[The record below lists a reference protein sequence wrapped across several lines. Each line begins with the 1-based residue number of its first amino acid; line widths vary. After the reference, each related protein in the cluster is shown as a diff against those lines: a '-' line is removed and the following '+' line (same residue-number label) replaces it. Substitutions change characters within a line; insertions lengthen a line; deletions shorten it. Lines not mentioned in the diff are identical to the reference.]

1 MQTACAFRNGNSQ
14 AAHPGVTSPASQ
26 GDFSAPIG
34 ADPPAGAP
42 TTITFA
48 LTMPTERF
56 GRHVPPQDRRPVSWY
71 APIGLR
77 QIAQQQLWSTQ
88 LLHNLDRRE
97 TFSGPFE
104 LIDLR
109 DADTGG
115 GFWFDFVADTG
126 DGGCPTYAVA
136 RGLLAPQLAADGA
149 AAPLPEGRLLI
160 LGGDLAYPAA
170 SPEGYQSRLVE
181 MFELARD
188 ARSRFRPVAGDLP
201 ADAPFAPDQKLV
213 AAIPQNHDWFDSA
226 STFCRYFVHDE
237 KAGLVGARAPQ
248 TRSYFGIAL
257 PHDWFVLGFDFALT
271 GDLDRQ
277 QFEAFGRLVTSGQI
291 PCGAQLAL
299 IYPEPYWTRP
309 FASLLRAAYPLRFQ
323 RFEHLCAEHGLHV
336 RLRLAGDLHHYV
348 RERLAAAPPGGLS
361 CDLVTCGSG
370 GAFGHATH
378 SVEVTEPKVLQW
390 ASEPDAV
397 PQELRGRVVLG
408 RVRDAAQAAGLDLCA
423 EPTASAC
430 PAPGDAAPPAAPVCY
445 PDQAT
450 SRRQAR
456 GNVLALLRPRGERWW
471 ASNLAFALLI
481 GVLLQACSG
490 LLAPWLPW
498 PALLQGLAGAA
509 LLFTALMLTTD
520 NDPARAGRAER
531 AWGAALGGL
540 LLALAAALGG
550 GLAPLRPALP
560 PLAFGLGSAA
570 LAVLAGAVGVGG
582 FLWLLSRVAGRAVTN
597 TSSAL
602 SLQGHK
608 GFLRFRVHA
617 GGLEAVML
625 GCDEVPQRWVPRH
638 ELPDAEPDAAAP
650 WWEPAPGE
658 PPLRWR
664 VVDRFTLER
673 PVP

>member
-1 MQTACAFRNGNSQ
+1 M
-14 AAHPGVTSPASQ
+14 
-26 GDFSAPIG
+26 
-34 ADPPAGAP
+34 
-42 TTITFA
+42 
-48 LTMPTERF
+48 
-56 GRHVPPQDRRPVSWY
+56 SWY

-97 TFSGPFE
+97 TFHGPFE

-115 GFWFDFVADTG
+115 GFGFDFVADTG

-136 RGLLAPQLAADGA
+136 RGLLAPELVAEGA

-188 ARSRFRPVAGDLP
+188 GRSRFRPVAGDLP

-291 PCGAQLAL
+291 PRGAQLVL

-348 RERLAAAPPGGLS
+348 RERLAAAPPVGLS

-378 SVEVTEPKVLQW
+378 CVEVTEPKVLQW

-397 PQELRGRVVLG
+397 PEELRGRIVLG
-408 RVRDAAQAAGLDLCA
+408 RVRDAAQAAGLGLCV
-423 EPTASAC
+423 EPAASTC
-430 PAPGDAAPPAAPVCY
+430 PAPGDAVPPAAPVCY

-450 SRRQAR
+450 SHRQAR

-498 PALLQGLAGAA
+498 PALLQGLAGVA

-531 AWGAALGGL
+531 AWGGVLGAL
-540 LLALAAALGG
+540 LLALAAVLGW
-550 GLAPLRPALP
+550 GLAPLRPALAAP
-560 PLAFGLGSAA
+560 GAPGVSLLPVDGLRVLVFGLGSTA
-570 LAVLAGAVGVGG
+570 LAVLAGALGVGA
-582 FLWLLSRVAGRAVTN
+582 FLWLLSCVAGRAVTN

-638 ELPDAEPDAAAP
+638 ERSAEGLP

-664 VVDRFTLER
+664 VVDRFEAVRSLADAGIAGQDTAQAR
-673 PVP
+673 